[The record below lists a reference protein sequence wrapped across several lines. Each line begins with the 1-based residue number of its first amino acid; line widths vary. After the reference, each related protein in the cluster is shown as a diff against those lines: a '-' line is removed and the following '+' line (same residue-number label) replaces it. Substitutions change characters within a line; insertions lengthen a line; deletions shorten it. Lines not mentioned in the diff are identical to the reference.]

1 MQIAPFQPQPT
12 GAPVNREAQ
21 RNLVALTLARIAE
34 LDRLREAGLAQ
45 AERLA
50 VVAEGLS
57 PLEEYKRMAGP
68 KGTIQAF
75 DRVAKA
81 VRQVVVLEFEL
92 RGLFKAPDR
101 DDDFTPRLG
110 KENLL
115 GDLHDYD
122 DYDGLFDFARARR
135 SLLDLND
142 LRVRLDYD
150 EGPLSALI
158 ADIRGALGVETP
170 ADDPFAPLPEHKPY
184 TDALTERLMD
194 RVARAGGP
202 IGAKP
207 RPAAMQV
214 RPVVKPAVPALPR
227 NGFRTPPTSPHNPK
241 SSSGKGKQRHNRG
254 PPR

>member
-1 MQIAPFQPQPT
+1 MQTAPFQPQPA
-12 GAPVNREAQ
+12 GAPVNPDVQ

-101 DDDFTPRLG
+101 DDDFIPRLG

-115 GDLHDYD
+115 GDLHDYK
-122 DYDGLFDFARARR
+122 DYDGLFDFARARS

-158 ADIRGALGVETP
+158 ADIRGVLGVETP
-170 ADDPFAPLPEHKPY
+170 AEDPFAAVPENEAY
-184 TDALTERLMD
+184 LDALITGLRD

-202 IGAKP
+202 GAKP

-214 RPVVKPAVPALPR
+214 RPAVKPAVPALPR
-227 NGFRTPPTSPHNPK
+227 KGFRSPPTSPHNPNTPG
-241 SSSGKGKQRHNRG
+241 GKGKQRHNRG

>member
-1 MQIAPFQPQPT
+1 MQTAPFQPQPA
-12 GAPVNREAQ
+12 GAPVNRDAQ
-21 RNLVALTLARIAE
+21 KNLVALTLARIAE

-57 PLEEYKRMAGP
+57 PLEEYQRMAGP

-75 DRVAKA
+75 DRAAKA

-110 KENLL
+110 KDNLL
-115 GDLHDYD
+115 GDLHDYN
-122 DYDGLFDFARARR
+122 DYDDLFDFARARR

-142 LRVRLDYD
+142 LRVKLDYD

-158 ADIRGALGVETP
+158 ADIRDALGVETP
-170 ADDPFAPLPEHKPY
+170 ADDPFAATPENEAY
-184 TDALTERLMD
+184 LDALTQRLRE
-194 RVARAGGP
+194 RVARAGAS
-202 IGAKP
+202 IAAKS
-207 RPAAMQV
+207 RPPAMQV

-227 NGFRTPPTSPHNPK
+227 KGFRTPPTSSHNPNTAGGN
-241 SSSGKGKQRHNRG
+241 GKHRRNRG